1 MSSNIDGTP
10 ILVGD
15 DLSGAGVYINGV
27 AAKIAG
33 QLQKLV
39 AQLQPI
45 AETWTGPAASYYQPL
60 QEEWNYAANGLFG
73 TEDQGGVLGEIAAAM
88 NVTWGNYSDAEWA
101 NVSTWQPSQ
110 GGSMPT

>member
-1 MSSNIDGTP
+1 MSDIDGTP

-15 DLSGAGVYINGV
+15 DLAGAGAYINNS
-27 AAKIAG
+27 AATIAD
-33 QLQKLV
+33 QLGKLI

-73 TEDQGGVLGEIAAAM
+73 TETQGGVLGEIAAAM
-88 NVTWGNYSDAEWA
+88 NVAWGNYSDAEWA
-101 NVSTWQPSQ
+101 NVSTWQP
-110 GGSMPT
+110 TT

>member
-1 MSSNIDGTP
+1 MSNIDGTP

-15 DLSGAGVYINGV
+15 DLSGAGAYINNM
-27 AAKIAG
+27 AATIAG

-88 NVTWGNYSDAEWA
+88 HVTWGNYSDAEWSNA
-101 NVSTWQPSQ
+101 STWQTS
-110 GGSMPT
+110 S

>member
-15 DLSGAGVYINGV
+15 DLAAAGTDINNV

-33 QLQKLV
+33 QLQALR

-45 AETWTGPAASYYQPL
+45 AETWTGPASTYYQPL
-60 QEEWNYAANGLFG
+60 QEEWNFAANGLFG
-73 TEDQGGVLGEIAAAM
+73 TEEQGGVLGEIAAAM
-88 NVTWGNYSDAEWA
+88 NVTWGDYSDAEWA
-101 NVSTWQPSQ
+101 NVTTWKPDQADNLPA
-110 GGSMPT
+110 